1 MVPLHVAFDRRYLRE
16 MIRFL
21 GEQIWLKKLDLKMVA
36 DYTIFIEC
44 LHFVFVEKQ
53 QSLRGTLKGAFFSL
67 NYIAEKIL
75 SHVEVKGHR
84 THQLASQLYS
94 VTNAAGE
101 DWLRELEASKKP
113 RAIQDKI
120 ELPL

>member
-21 GEQIWLKKLDLKMVA
+21 GEQIWLKNLDLRMVS
-36 DYTIFIEC
+36 DYAIFIEC

-75 SHVEVKGHR
+75 SHVEAGHP
-84 THQLASQLYS
+84 THRLASQLYS
-94 VTNAAGE
+94 ITNAAGE
-101 DWLRELEASKKP
+101 DWLRELEAFKRP
-113 RAIQDKI
+113 IAEEDKI
-120 ELPL
+120 ELRL